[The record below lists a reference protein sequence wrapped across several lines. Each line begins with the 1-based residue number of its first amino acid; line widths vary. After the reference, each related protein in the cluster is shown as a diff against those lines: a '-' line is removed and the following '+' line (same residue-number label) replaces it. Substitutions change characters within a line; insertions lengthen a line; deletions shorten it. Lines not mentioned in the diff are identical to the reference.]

1 MIRKLSNQ
9 LRKIILVIQLIILTN
24 SFNKYIFYSNFNL
37 VNAQSPKLEGDEAL
51 ESLLPLEN
59 KCFDTLDV
67 PEWWSYVW
75 CYRMHVNQ
83 VNYDYKL
90 KKVASMSRLGDFME
104 EESSVDHQIFRNI
117 EADCLAD
124 SGEYLYR
131 YVEVTLICCDGM
143 EGHKP
148 GSPQHNQQLKKQNEL
163 AFIESVVEP
172 TPCSYYLRV
181 CTNLICSNT
190 KKYDISSKPS
200 NQPPPLIVPIQNLN
214 QNVFLQKKIKSKM
227 ELLKEKDKEKRK
239 LKTNKIINNLAVS
252 SSELKNRDNIK
263 LAKQTNILTKGK
275 QLELVEKVKEMF
287 YHGYNSYMDNAFPFA
302 DLHPITCEGA
312 HFELI
317 KVPLVTLIDT
327 LDTLVILGN
336 YSEFRRAVKLVSFHY
351 QSFDIDVNVS
361 VFETTIRIL
370 GGLLSAHLL
379 AIDTNI
385 GIYSTNE
392 VNVDD
397 LYDNCLIDLAKDLG
411 ERLLPAFE
419 TNTRIPYGTVNLRH
433 GVPIGETEI
442 ASTAGAGSL
451 LVEFETL
458 SSLTGDSRYGDA
470 AYTATHALFIRRSS
484 IGLLGKHINTNTGLW

>member
-9 LRKIILVIQLIILTN
+9 LRKIIIIIQLIILTN
-24 SFNKYIFYSNFNL
+24 SLNKYNFYSNFNL
-37 VNAQSPKLEGDEAL
+37 INAQSPKLEGDEAL
-51 ESLLPLEN
+51 ESLIPLEN

-181 CTNLICSNT
+181 CTNLICSNSNSNGVF
-190 KKYDISSKPS
+190 SSKPI
-200 NQPPPLIVPIQNLN
+200 QPPPVIVPIQKLN
-214 QNVFLQKKIKSKM
+214 QNSLLQKKIKSKM
-227 ELLKEKDKEKRK
+227 ESLREKDKENIK
-239 LKTNKIINNLAVS
+239 LKTKKNNIAVS
-252 SSELKNRDNIK
+252 SSELKNQDNIK
-263 LAKQTNILTKGK
+263 LNILTKEK
-275 QLELVEKVKEMF
+275 QLKLVEKVKEMF
-287 YHGYNSYMDNAFPFA
+287 YHGYNSYMDNAFPYA
-302 DLHPITCEGA
+302 DLHPLTCEGA
-312 HFELI
+312 HFDLI

-351 QSFDIDVNVS
+351 PSFDIDVNVS
-361 VFETTIRIL
+361 VFETTIRLL

-379 AIDTNI
+379 AIDTEI
-385 GIYSTNE
+385 GIYSSNE
-392 VNVDD
+392 LTSDD
-397 LYDNCLIDLAKDLG
+397 SYDNCLIDLAIDLG
-411 ERLLPAFE
+411 ERLLPSFE

-433 GVPIGETEI
+433 GVPAGETEI

-458 SSLTGDSRYGDA
+458 SSLTGDSRFGDA

-484 IGLLGKHINTNTGLW
+484 IGLLGKHINTNSGLW